1 MNYPKIPLFICLL
14 LCVWSKT
21 SAQNITVDP
30 TVTATDLVQNIL
42 INSSCLTI
50 DNVNSS
56 GNPTPNRA
64 SYGSFTGGPNFPF
77 SGGIVLSTS
86 SSIRA
91 QGPFNQSDS
100 EGEKVNGWNGDN
112 DLNTVLGI
120 TDSRQATV
128 LEFDFIA
135 LTNSISFNYIF
146 ASNEYQSYFPC
157 VYSDG
162 FAFLIKEAGSSDPY
176 KNLAVLPNT
185 NSAVS
190 ANTVHPKINP
200 VPLINGTIQPGCEAI
215 NESFYNGSNSPSSPI
230 NYAGQTVVMNAYTD
244 VIPNKKYHLK
254 LVIAD
259 DVTRQYNSAVFLEAG
274 SFLTK
279 INFGEDRTIANKN
292 PVCFGENFVLDTKL
306 SAAQYTF
313 KWYIKNA
320 SNNYVQLSG
329 ATTPTYAVITPG
341 TYKVEAVLNST
352 TCTSVGEIT
361 AEFAPEIAST
371 NSSLMQC
378 DDNSDGITIF
388 NLTKVADIVRNSN
401 TQITNQ
407 GYYETLFN
415 ARTKTN
421 PIANPQSYSNKT
433 PGQVVYARIE
443 NIYGCFATPQIL
455 LNVSSYVIPD
465 QAPIE
470 ICDED
475 NTQDGLYQFD
485 LNAQVTPQIMA
496 GLPSGLVVNYYL
508 TANEAVTET
517 NPLPNIFK
525 NTIPNSQTIY
535 VRAINGPDCY
545 DIAPVEL
552 VVHTFDPPNFEE
564 ETLYLCKGDE
574 ITLSVASG
582 FKTYQWSNAET
593 LNSTLISA
601 PGDYSVLVTNT
612 NDCQKTKKFKII
624 SSEQALISGAEVKDF
639 SGTENSVTIEY
650 TGVGDYEF
658 SLDGSVFQDDA
669 TFNQVSPGIYNAV
682 ARDKN
687 GCGLSNSFLVYVL
700 DYPHFFTP
708 NGDGFNDLWEVKN
721 IELMPNYSISIF
733 DRYGKLLKQMN
744 QNSSGWNGTFN
755 GQELPSDDYW
765 FTLLFANGKTV
776 KGHFSLKR

>member
-1 MNYPKIPLFICLL
+1 MNYATKLFIICLL

-30 TVTATDLVQNIL
+30 TVTPTDLVQNIL

-64 SYGSFTGGPNFPF
+64 SYASFTGGGSFPF
-77 SGGIVLSTS
+77 SGGVVLSTS
-86 SSIRA
+86 SSVRA
-91 QGPFNQSDS
+91 QGPFNRADS
-100 EGEKVNGWNGDN
+100 EGEKVAGWNGDN

-128 LEFDFIA
+128 LEFDFVA

-162 FAFLIKEAGSSDPY
+162 FAFLIKEVGSSDDY
-176 KNLAVLPNT
+176 KNLAVLPST
-185 NSAVS
+185 NAAVS

-200 VPLINGTIQPGCEAI
+200 VPLVNGTIQPGCEAA
-215 NESFYNGSNSPSSPI
+215 NESFFNGYNSSASPI

-244 VIPNKKYHLK
+244 VVPNKKYHLK

-279 INFGEDRTIANKN
+279 INFGENRTIANKN
-292 PVCFGENFVLDTKL
+292 PVCFGENFVLNTKL

-313 KWYIKNA
+313 KWFIKDA
-320 SNNYVQLSG
+320 SGNYVQLSG
-329 ATTPTYAVITPG
+329 ATTSTYAVITPG

-352 TCTSVGEIT
+352 TCKSEGEIT
-361 AEFAPEIAST
+361 VEFAPEIAST
-371 NSSLMQC
+371 NSSLVQC
-378 DDNSDGITIF
+378 DDNNDGSTIF
-388 NLTKVADIVRNSN
+388 NLTKVANIVKNN
-401 TQITNQ
+401 NALITNQ

-421 PIANPQSYSNKT
+421 PIVNPQSYTNKAQN
-433 PGQVVYARIE
+433 QVVYARIE
-443 NIYGCFATPQIL
+443 NVYGCFATPQIV

-475 NTQDGLYQFD
+475 ATQDGLYQFD
-485 LNAQVTPQIMA
+485 LNAQVTPQVMA
-496 GLPSGLVVNYYL
+496 GLPSGLVVDYYL
-508 TANEAVTET
+508 TANDAVTEI

-545 DIAPVEL
+545 DIAPIEMI
-552 VVHTFDPPNFEE
+552 VHTFDPPNFEE
-564 ETLYLCKGDE
+564 ETFYLCKGDQM
-574 ITLSVASG
+574 TLSVDSG
-582 FKTYQWSNAET
+582 FKSYQWSNTDSA
-593 LNSTLISA
+593 NSTVISTA
-601 PGDYSVLVTNT
+601 GDYSILVTSIN
-612 NDCQKTKKFKII
+612 NCQKTKKFKII
-624 SSEQALISGAEVKDF
+624 ASEQALITGAEVKDF
-639 SGTENSVTIEY
+639 SGTENSVTIQY

-658 SLDGSVFQDDA
+658 SIDGSVFQDDP
-669 TFNQVSPGIYNAV
+669 TFNQVRPGIYNAI

-687 GCGLSNSFLVYVL
+687 GCGLSNSFLLYVL
-700 DYPHFFTP
+700 DYPRFFTP
-708 NGDGFNDLWEVKN
+708 NGDGYNDLWEVQN
-721 IELMPNYSISIF
+721 IGEMPDYSISIF

-744 QNSSGWNGTFN
+744 QNSSGWNGIFN

-765 FTLLFANGKTV
+765 FTLFFVNGKTV